1 MNKIISSKSAK
12 VAAGVMGL
20 IAGFAM
26 IATTASAY
34 SFNSNLKAGSTGADV
49 MELQKVLNMSAD
61 TQVSTSGAGAPGME
75 TSYFGPATKAAVI
88 KFQNKYA
95 SEVLAPVGLTS
106 GTGYVGASTRAK
118 LSTMSGSTSTTGM
131 VPGCTSTV
139 GFSTTTG
146 ASCATGVTTTSSTV
160 PGCTSTV
167 GYSPTTGQKC
177 DASTASTPAGAGL
190 SVAAATQPANGLA
203 IAGASRTPFTKVT
216 LTAGSSDVVVNGI
229 TVERTGAA
237 VDAAFSGIV
246 LLEEDGTQLDIAK
259 TLGSTHQATVGG
271 TFTVKAG
278 TSKTLTVAGN
288 MAAASSRA
296 GQVASL
302 TVVAVN
308 TTSTVSG
315 SLPITGAS
323 HTINESLTIG
333 TATAANSAYDPG
345 ATASKAIGTTG
356 YKFTGARITAGSAE
370 DVRVKS
376 IRFYQAGSASK
387 DDISNVKIYVDGTA
401 YDTTVSADGKYYASS
416 FGAGIVISKG
426 LAKDIWIAG
435 DIIGSGAAGRTIDFD
450 LQKNTDI
457 YLVGETYGQG
467 IIYTGTV
474 NNTASTATPAIS
486 GYAVEISAGSFTLVQ
501 KSTSVPAQN
510 IAINLASQPLGGY
523 EVDLTGEAISVQ
535 SHVFTATNSG
545 STNVGYLLTNVSLYD
560 ENGAVVAGPVDA
572 VSTSASTQTIT
583 FTDTITYPIGKHVY
597 TLKGKVASGVAN
609 GVTYSTVLTTM
620 SNITGQ
626 TTGNTISSPTVGFA
640 MNTMTVKAAALAIS
654 MSSSPAAQNIVAGSQ
669 GVTFANVQLDASQS
683 GEDVRFS
690 SVVLTHTGTGDI
702 SKITGLQLF
711 DGATALNTGSNVVTS
726 ATSTTITFNQ
736 TLTVAKNTVKTLA
749 LKGNV
754 SSSAANTFKW
764 NIATAPTTT
773 GVTSGSTVTPTG
785 VATASSATMTIAS
798 GSLVVST
805 SPSSPSYAI
814 AAAGSTGNTAA
825 VVRFRATNE
834 AVNLA
839 RLGLKLTNTASSSAS
854 DLVQVSIWDGA
865 TQVGTAV
872 FTGTNTNATSTF
884 PSAVVLPKDADK
896 DLTVKVDFAQIGSG
910 YTGVQGDLIAIDADT
925 NGTNTEGTG
934 VGSGSTIDATG
945 STSVSGIRL
954 FKSFPTFALGTI
966 SSTGVADGKLMR
978 FTVTANANGGVG
990 IDQFKF
996 AVATTS
1002 VTLSNINLFGYTD
1015 SGYSSPISGFTSGQ
1029 IATSNTTAHT
1039 GTFTIDPSAVI
1050 NIPAGTTYYFEARA
1064 TATAGA
1070 TTYSVTTTL
1079 NGDSSYPSLAANMGT
1094 SAGVASS
1101 NLVWSPNATTTSSAT
1116 HVDWTNGYGVAGLP
1130 SSGLIQTRSN

>member
-1 MNKIISSKSAK
+1 MNKIISSKSALVAGLV
-12 VAAGVMGL
+12 VAA
-20 IAGFAM
+20 FAF
-26 IATTASAY
+26 TASTVSAATF
-34 SFNSNLKAGSTGADV
+34 STNLKQGSTGADV

-61 TQVSTSGAGAPGME
+61 TQVSVSGAGAPGME

-95 SEVLAPVGLTS
+95 SDILAPVGLTS
-106 GTGYVGASTRAK
+106 GTGFVGASTRAK
-118 LSTMSGSTSTTGM
+118 LNTMGGSVTTTTTTTTST

-139 GFSTTTG
+139 GFSPTTG
-146 ASCATGVTTTSSTV
+146 QSCATGATTVTPTGTGLTV
-160 PGCTSTV
+160 
-167 GYSPTTGQKC
+167 
-177 DASTASTPAGAGL
+177 AS
-190 SVAAATQPANGLA
+190 ATQPANGLA
-203 IAGASRTPFTKVT
+203 IQNASRVPFTKVT
-216 LTAGSSDVVVNGI
+216 LTEGSSDVVVNGI
-229 TVERTGAA
+229 TVERSGAA
-237 VDAAFSGIV
+237 VDANFSGII

-259 TLGSTHQATVGG
+259 TLGSTHQAIVGG

-288 MAAASSRA
+288 MTTDNSTRA
-296 GQVASL
+296 GQVAAL

-308 TTSTVSG
+308 TASTVSG
-315 SLPITGAS
+315 SLPITGAM
-323 HTINESLTIG
+323 HTINGTLTIG
-333 TATAANSAYDPG
+333 TATGANSSYDPG
-345 ATASKAIGTTG
+345 TTATKAIGTTG
-356 YKFTGARITAGSAE
+356 YKFTAVRVTAGSAE
-370 DVRVKS
+370 DVRLKS
-376 IRFYQAGSASK
+376 VRFYQAGSVSAG
-387 DDISNVKIYVDGTA
+387 DLSNVKIYVDGTA
-401 YDTTVSADGKYYASS
+401 YDAVASDRYYTSN
-416 FGAGIVISKG
+416 FGSGIVIAKG
-426 LAKDIWIAG
+426 LSKDIWIAG
-435 DIIGSGAAGRTIDFD
+435 DITGSGAAGRTIDFD
-450 LQKNTDI
+450 IQKNTDI
-457 YLVGETYGQG
+457 YVSGETYGQG
-467 IIYTGTV
+467 IIAGGTI
-474 NNTASTATPAIS
+474 TTSTPSLS
-486 GYAVEISAGSFTLVQ
+486 GNAVTVSAGSFTQVQ

-535 SHVFTATNSG
+535 SHVFTVTNSG
-545 STNVGYLLTNVSLYD
+545 SQAAATLTNVSLYD

-572 VSTSASTQTIT
+572 TYVGTTSQTIT

-597 TLKGKVASGVAN
+597 SLKGKVATGVAN

-620 SNITGQ
+620 STITGQ

-640 MNTMTVKAAALAIS
+640 MNTMTVKSAALALS
-654 MSSSPAAQNIVAGSQ
+654 MSTSPAAQSIVAGAQ
-669 GVTFANVQLDASQS
+669 GVTFANLQLDASQS

-690 SVVLTHTGTGDI
+690 SIVVVHTGTGDI
-702 SKITGLQLF
+702 SKVTGLQLW

-726 ATSTTITFNQ
+726 ATSTTITFDQ
-736 TLTVAKNTVKTLA
+736 SLTVAKNTVKTLA
-749 LKGNV
+749 LKGNL
-754 SSSAANTFKW
+754 SSSAASTFKW
-764 NIATAPTTT
+764 NVATAPTTT
-773 GVTSGSTVTPTG
+773 GVTSGASVTPTG
-785 VATASSATMTIAS
+785 VATASSATMTVGT

-805 SPSSPSYAI
+805 APSSPSYAI

-825 VVRFRATNE
+825 VIRFRATNE
-834 AVNLA
+834 GVNLA

-884 PSAVVLPKDADK
+884 ASAVALPKDADK
-896 DLTVKVDFAQIGSG
+896 DLTVKVDFAQIGTG

-945 STSVSGIRL
+945 TTAVSGIRL

-966 SSTGVADGKLMR
+966 GSTGVADGKLMR

-1002 VTLSNINLFGYTD
+1002 ATLSNINLFGYTD
-1015 SGYSSPISGFTSGQ
+1015 SGYSAPISGFSSGQ
-1029 IATSNTTAHT
+1029 IAAANTTAPT

-1064 TATAGA
+1064 TVTASA

-1079 NGDSSYPSLAANMGT
+1079 NGDSAYPSLAENMGT
-1094 SAGVASS
+1094 SATVQALG
-1101 NLVWSPNATTTSSAT
+1101 NLVWSPNATTTSAAA
-1116 HVDWTNGYGVAGLP
+1116 HVDWTLGYGVAGLP